1 VTTDWITRGLC
12 VGAPADAWFG
22 DGELSPDK
30 NTALLKQGYN
40 TCEQC
45 PVSRP
50 CYELAATTGEA
61 HGIWGGVPFG
71 GKSNRVYVRR
81 RLTRMQEIWAARGE
95 ATHPVGKFTDADRW
109 FDPTQ
114 RDALIL
120 PLTKART
127 TLPRAQRGRQPRHGN
142 ESCWRRGC
150 RCEDCTAWKQQ
161 QDDRRRQAAAEAAS

>member
-1 VTTDWITRGLC
+1 MTAADGWISRGLC

-95 ATHPVGKFTDADRW
+95 ATAPLGKFTDADRRW

-120 PLTKART
+120 PMPAARP
-127 TLPRAQRGRQPRHGN
+127 TLPRAQRGRQPRH
-142 ESCWRRGC
+142 
-150 RCEDCTAWKQQ
+150 TAWKQQ